1 LSDKR
6 EVEFEIE
13 KETKNT
19 IRFKEIE
26 RDKPSVIKT
35 IYIQK
40 ETFGGG
46 NTPKKIKITLEW
58 DMAQR
63 E

>member
-1 LSDKR
+1 MSDKR
-6 EVEFEIE
+6 EIEFEIE

-26 RDKPSVIKT
+26 RDTPSVIKT
-35 IYIQK
+35 VYVQK
-40 ETFGGG
+40 ETFKGG
-46 NTPKKIKITLEW
+46 NMPKKIKITLEW
-58 DMAQR
+58 G